1 MQTIRIGV
9 VRGRAYH
16 SSDGFHVYGDRG
28 TGVMDWVHPVTPR
41 RELFWPDAA
50 AMAGHLL
57 AGHVMGPHLDSV
69 RPDGHLEGVHLL
81 DECLMPAA
89 AILYESDPLVFG
101 RFRHAVVTED
111 AIGNATQAGVTI
123 HETVIN
129 SEPAAARDLKPVSYD
144 AGSHRLTLAFSP
156 SERLVG

>member
-1 MQTIRIGV
+1 MQSIRIGV
-9 VRGRAYH
+9 VRERRFC
-16 SSDGFHVYGDRG
+16 STDGFHVYGDSG
-28 TGVMDWVHPVTPR
+28 SGVMDWVHPVTPR

-50 AMAGHLL
+50 VVAGHLL

-89 AILYESDPLVFG
+89 AIFCETDPLVFG

-123 HETVIN
+123 RERVIN

-144 AGSHRLTLAFSP
+144 AGSHRLTFSFVP